1 MATKDK
7 APESYQIQK
16 ARKKLLKQ
24 MEAERELINE
34 KAINQMKQA
43 IQIWI
48 SRHQSERV
56 ALQDRPIKLF
66 DENSNPAKTKS
77 KFVNEMLS
85 TLKGSEKK
93 EAAKAKPLAGRI
105 KPKKLSDES

>member
-24 MEAERELINE
+24 MEKESELIND

-56 ALQDRPIKLF
+56 ALQDRSIKLF

-77 KFVNEMLS
+77 KFVNDMLS
-85 TLKGSEKK
+85 SLKGEPTEEQPRRS
-93 EAAKAKPLAGRI
+93 LAERI
-105 KPKKLSDES
+105 SRKDREEES

>member
-1 MATKDK
+1 MATKNK

-24 MEAERELINE
+24 MEKESELINE

-48 SRHQSERV
+48 NRHQSERV

-85 TLKGSEKK
+85 TLKGG
-93 EAAKAKPLAGRI
+93 KPEEERDVKSLAGRI
-105 KPKKLSDES
+105 KTKD

>member
-16 ARKKLLKQ
+16 ARKKLMKQ
-24 MEAERELINE
+24 MEAESALIND

-48 SRHQSERV
+48 DRHQSERV

-77 KFVNEMLS
+77 KFVNEMLT
-85 TLKGSEKK
+85 TLKSGEKK
-93 EAAKAKPLAGRI
+93 KAERARSLSGRI
-105 KPKKLSDES
+105 KSQQMTDED

>member
-24 MEAERELINE
+24 MEKENELIND

-56 ALQDRPIKLF
+56 ALQDRSIKLF

-77 KFVNEMLS
+77 KFVNDMLHS
-85 TLKGSEKK
+85 LKGEPK
-93 EAAKAKPLAGRI
+93 EATPTRSLADRI
-105 KPKKLSDES
+105 KRKDLEEEA

>member
-1 MATKDK
+1 MATKNK

-24 MEAERELINE
+24 MEKENELINE

-48 SRHQSERV
+48 NRHQSERV

-85 TLKGSEKK
+85 SLKSGEPEEERDVKS
-93 EAAKAKPLAGRI
+93 LAGRI
-105 KPKKLSDES
+105 KTKD

>member
-24 MEAERELINE
+24 MEEESKLINE
-34 KAINQMKQA
+34 KAIRQMKQA

-56 ALQDRPIKLF
+56 TLQDRTIKLF

-77 KFVNEMLS
+77 KFVNEMLHS
-85 TLKGSEKK
+85 LKGEPSEAVSSKS
-93 EAAKAKPLAGRI
+93 LADRI
-105 KPKKLSDES
+105 KSKKTQ